1 MRSKQR
7 RQRRRRGG
15 TNRCRWWLLYYFYYS
30 LNLNVAAF
38 SYYIQEVLLC
48 SLPQTGSGTGE
59 KLKNKSLSCFSAAAA
74 VSFLYSCSRGSA
86 HFSSYFWKVF
96 LFFTL
101 SSLSGFLDSHTWAGL
116 LFHRTFSCLDFFC
129 LFSSLP
135 VLKPQIYSNHT
146 EEAFH
151 RCMGR

>member
-48 SLPQTGSGTGE
+48 SLPHWLRDRGE
-59 KLKNKSLSCFSAAAA
+59 VKKQVTKLLFCCCRGFVSLLLFPGERTLLFLLLEGIFILHSFFFIRFLGLTHLGWVVIPQNFFLPRIFLPFFFS
-74 VSFLYSCSRGSA
+74 SSIKTTNIQQSHRGS
-86 HFSSYFWKVF
+86 FS
-96 LFFTL
+96 
-101 SSLSGFLDSHTWAGL
+101 
-116 LFHRTFSCLDFFC
+116 
-129 LFSSLP
+129 
-135 VLKPQIYSNHT
+135 
-146 EEAFH
+146 
-151 RCMGR
+151 